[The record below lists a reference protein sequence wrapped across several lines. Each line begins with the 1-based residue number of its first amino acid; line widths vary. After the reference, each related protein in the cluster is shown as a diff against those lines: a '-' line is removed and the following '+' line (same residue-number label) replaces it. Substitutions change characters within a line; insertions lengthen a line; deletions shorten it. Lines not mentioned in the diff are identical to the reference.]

1 MVKALPLLAAL
12 PLVVCGMPTQ
22 AQSGPALF
30 VANKVENSLV
40 RFSLASGEETKRVP
54 TCTNPHELSLS
65 PDGAHVALACYGGAE
80 LEIYRSADLERVKR
94 IDLAPG
100 ARPHG
105 IEWHANGTLFSTAEG
120 RGSIFVVESP
130 LADAPVVTEVKTSER
145 GGPHQLVVDKAAS
158 AVWGTNTAT
167 GEVVR
172 VDVGRK
178 QLTHTALVGNG
189 AEAIALSPDGASLW
203 IGANEVDQAYRLD
216 PATLEVKARVATGR
230 VPIRLQVHP
239 SGRYAVTSELGTG
252 AMSVI
257 DTATD
262 AVVRTIPV
270 SGSQSAAQVTLF
282 FSADGSRAYVA
293 ETGPGTVA
301 EVDFES
307 GAVLRRFTPGPGGD
321 GMAVR

>member
-12 PLVVCGMPTQ
+12 PLVVCGLPTQ

-40 RFSLASGEETKRVP
+40 RFDLASGEETGRVP

-65 PDGAHVALACYGGAE
+65 PDGEHVALACYGGAE
-80 LEIYRSADLERVKR
+80 VEIYTSADLEQVTT
-94 IDLAPG
+94 IELAPG

-105 IEWHANGTLFSTAEG
+105 IEWHKNGTLFATAEG
-120 RGSIFVVESP
+120 RGAIFMIEAP
-130 LADAPVVTEVKTSER
+130 LSAAPVVTEIKTSET
-145 GGPHQLVVDKAAS
+145 GGPHQLVVAPDAT

-172 VDVGRK
+172 VDLAQK
-178 QLTHTALVGNG
+178 KLTHTAALGG
-189 AEAIALSPDGASLW
+189 GTEAIALSSDGSALW
-203 IGANEVDQAYRLD
+203 IGANEADKAYRLD
-216 PATLEVKARVATGR
+216 PTTLEIRAEVSTGR
-230 VPIRLQVHP
+230 TPIRLQVHP
-239 SGRYAVTSELGTG
+239 NGKYAVTSELGTG

-257 DTATD
+257 DTATNKI
-262 AVVRTIPV
+262 VRTIPV
-270 SGSQSAAQVTLF
+270 SGSQAAAQVTLF
-282 FSADGSRAYVA
+282 FSADGSKAYVA

-301 EVDFES
+301 EVDFAS
-307 GAVLRRFTPGPGGD
+307 GEVLRRFTPGPGGD

>member
-1 MVKALPLLAAL
+1 MVRALLPLAVLALAACGL
-12 PLVVCGMPTQ
+12 PAQ

-40 RFSLASGEETKRVP
+40 RFSLASGVETKRVP

-120 RGSIFVVESP
+120 RGAIFVVENP
-130 LADAPVVTEVKTSER
+130 LSDAPLVTEIKTSER
-145 GGPHQLVVDKAAS
+145 GGPHQLVVDKGAT

-172 VDVGRK
+172 VDVAQK
-178 QLTHTALVGNG
+178 KLTHTALVGNG
-189 AEAIALSPDGASLW
+189 AEAIALAPDGSSLW
-203 IGANEVDQAYRLD
+203 IGANEVDKAYRLD
-216 PATLEVKARVATGR
+216 PANLAVKAEVATGR

-239 SGRYAVTSELGTG
+239 DGKYAVTSELGTG

-257 DTATD
+257 DTATN
-262 AVVRTIPV
+262 AVVRTISV

-282 FSADGSRAYVA
+282 FSADGSKAYVA

-301 EVDFES
+301 EVDFAS
-307 GAVLRRFTPGPGGD
+307 GTVLRRFSPGPGGD